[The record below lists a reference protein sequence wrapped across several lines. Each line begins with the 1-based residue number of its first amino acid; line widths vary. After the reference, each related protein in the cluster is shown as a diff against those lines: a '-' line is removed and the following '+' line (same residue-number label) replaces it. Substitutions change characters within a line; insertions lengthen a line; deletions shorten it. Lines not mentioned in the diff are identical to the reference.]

1 MWTLVGGGIKTLDQ
15 SRRPMSD
22 VMPKRATWI
31 KQAVTEFAPD
41 NNHVILKNGSKIGY
55 EYLIVA
61 LGLRV
66 NFDKVRL
73 YFDILQGNNWIYLM
87 MHGVT
92 MVTQWNVNM
101 VRSKVHSSR

>member
-22 VMPKRATWI
+22 VMPKHATWI
-31 KQAVTEFAPD
+31 KQAVAEFAPD
-41 NNHVILKNGSKIGY
+41 SNHVILKDGSKIGY

-73 YFDILQGNNWIYLM
+73 YFDILQGKNNWIYLM
-87 MHGVT
+87 TPEVT
-92 MVTQWNVNM
+92 MVTQWNVNV
-101 VRSKVHSSR
+101 VRSKVHS

>member
-22 VMPKRATWI
+22 VMPKNATWI

-41 NNHVILKNGSKIGY
+41 SNHVILKNGSKIGY

-66 NFDKVRL
+66 NFDKV
-73 YFDILQGNNWIYLM
+73 YKIIF
-87 MHGVT
+87 
-92 MVTQWNVNM
+92 
-101 VRSKVHSSR
+101 SKAIIGFT